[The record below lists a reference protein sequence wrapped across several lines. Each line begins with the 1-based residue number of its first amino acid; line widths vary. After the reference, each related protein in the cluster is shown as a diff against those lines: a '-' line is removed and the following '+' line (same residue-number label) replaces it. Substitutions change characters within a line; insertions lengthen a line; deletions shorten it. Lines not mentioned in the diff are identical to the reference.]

1 MGREE
6 TGKRAEQDI
15 DRSDQ
20 SANNHFT
27 TLRLRLRLTS
37 TSTMRQNKTPP
48 SPLNLARRQE
58 D

>member
-1 MGREE
+1 MGREG
-6 TGKRAEQDI
+6 TGAEQDI

-27 TLRLRLRLTS
+27 TLRLRLTS